1 MVELKMEGGQMWK
14 FFQFLDD
21 ECTLTILDIGAA
33 IVETPSYQHLVE
45 AKRARLIGF
54 EPDIAECQRLNDS
67 YGPPHQFFPYFV
79 GDGKPAIFHQTN
91 WGPTGSLFE
100 PNTPLLEMFHRL
112 GELVVPVA
120 QHPVNTTRLDDL
132 AEVTDA
138 DFIKIDCQGSE
149 LAVFQNASRVLA
161 DAVLIQTEVSF
172 VEIYKGQPMFSDVD
186 AFLRRNGFQ
195 FHDIVGI
202 GDRPF
207 KPLLN
212 PHHPSPDPS
221 LRTFRQRLWADV
233 YYVKDWLH
241 LDVLPASKLR
251 KMAALL
257 HDIVGSYDL
266 AYLALRAMDN
276 QLGTEIAESY
286 LKRLQ
291 RDGLGSIETVGR
303 LHQMNRRGGILA
315 ANFRRVLNV
324 GGNSREIPL
333 PTEYEGWD
341 NVLLDIDERCN
352 PDVLCDARELE
363 RLPPGTFD
371 SVYCSHNLE
380 HYYQHDV
387 AKVLAG
393 FQHVLKDDGF
403 VFVRVPDMAA
413 LMRAVV
419 ERQLDITDILYQS
432 GAGPIAVRDVIYGHG
447 REIETS
453 GNEFFAH
460 KTGFTEKSLLEVLHA
475 AGFSQVFTRD
485 GLFEIAA
492 FAFKNEPSKEAAKLL
507 NLSGLKLSQTAGVAD
522 HAESE
527 RISAT
532 AGQALAG
539 TAVSPDR
546 SPITLTTTDGIS
558 ISVPGSLACI
568 STYVLLEQERWFE
581 KEVDF
586 LARWLRPGM
595 NVIDIG
601 ANVGVYSL
609 PVARAVGTSGRVF
622 AFEPGFDARGHLE
635 ASRHRNRLDNLQIL
649 SCALSDSEKEGWL
662 QEGASSELNS
672 LGTGSPIAGNG
683 ERVRVST
690 LDIQEGECRWPS
702 IDFIKID
709 AEGQE
714 ERIVAG
720 GRNFFSNHSPLV
732 MYEVKHGSG
741 QSSSTRWI
749 LEVLG
754 YHTYRLLGDTTC
766 LVPVASDE
774 QSDPFELNLFAA
786 KPDRAA
792 HLAELGFL
800 VEKPAALALTS
811 EQRALALQVAL
822 SRSYARAFQFSLD
835 DIAQCPFGEAF
846 VAYAAYKYAGL
857 DCARRYTALKTAFEL
872 LNDYCRKAE
881 TLSGLSTLARVALDL
896 GYRGTAGKILEKLV
910 SASDVEIDQPFFP
923 PCERFE
929 HLSPEGREP
938 EWFVAAANE
947 QFEVTRSYSSCFQSG
962 EMDRLKWLCASP
974 FSCAAINRRL
984 ILEGASRG
992 QELSDLVNYLNPGH
1006 QHQNSSY
1013 WTAAGLPEILRL
1025 R

>member
-1 MVELKMEGGQMWK
+1 MWN

-33 IVETPSYQHLVE
+33 IVDVPSYQHLVD

-54 EPDIAECQRLNDS
+54 EPDIKECQRLNDS
-67 YGPPHQFFPYFV
+67 YGPPHQFFPYFI
-79 GDGKPAIFHQTN
+79 GDGRPAVFHETN

-100 PNTPLLEMFHRL
+100 PNTPLLQMFHRL

-120 QHPVNTTRLDDL
+120 QHPVNTTRLDDI
-132 AEVTDA
+132 AEVAGA

-186 AFLRRNGFQ
+186 AYLRRNGFQ

-212 PHHPSPDPS
+212 PHNPSPNPM
-221 LRTFRQRLWADV
+221 LRTFHQRLWADV

-241 LDVLPASKLR
+241 LDSLPAPKLR

-276 QLGTEIAESY
+276 QLGTDIAGRY
-286 LKRLQ
+286 LNRLQ
-291 RDGLGSIETVGR
+291 RDGLGSIDTIGDS
-303 LHQMNRRGGILA
+303 HPPSRRGGVSV
-315 ANFRRVLNV
+315 ANPKRVLNV

-333 PTEYEGWD
+333 PAEYDGWD
-341 NVLLDIDERCN
+341 KVLLDIDQRCN
-352 PDVLCDARELE
+352 PDVLCDARELG
-363 RLPPGTFD
+363 RLPCGTFD

-387 AKVLAG
+387 ARVLAG
-393 FQHVLKDDGF
+393 FQHVLEDHGF
-403 VFVRVPDMAA
+403 AFVRVPDMAA
-413 LMRAVV
+413 LMQTVV

-432 GAGPIAVRDVIYGHG
+432 DAGPIAVRDVIYGYG

-453 GNEFFAH
+453 GNDFFAH
-460 KTGFTEKSLLEVLHA
+460 KTGFTEKSLVEVLHA
-475 AGFSQVFTRD
+475 AGFPQVFTRD
-485 GLFEIAA
+485 GFFEIAA
-492 FAFKNEPSKEAAKLL
+492 FAFKTEPSKEAIDHL
-507 NLSGLKLSQTAGVAD
+507 NLSGLRLSQVAGFAE
-522 HAESE
+522 HAEGAGG
-527 RISAT
+527 SAT
-532 AGQALAG
+532 AAQVPVA
-539 TAVSPDR
+539 TAASAERP
-546 SPITLTTTDGIS
+546 PISLTTTDGLS
-558 ISVPGSLACI
+558 ISVPGKLACI

-586 LARWLRPGM
+586 LGRWLRPGM

-609 PVARAVGTSGRVF
+609 PIARAVGNSGRVF
-622 AFEPGFDARGHLE
+622 AFEPGAGARRHLE
-635 ASRHRNRLDNLQIL
+635 ASRLRNGMDNLQIL
-649 SCALSDSEKEGWL
+649 PCALSDSEKEGWL
-662 QEGASSELNS
+662 QEGTSSELNS
-672 LGTGSPIAGNG
+672 LGAGRPAAGNG

-690 LDIQEGECRWPS
+690 LDIQERECQWPS

-720 GRNFFSNHSPLV
+720 GRAFFSGGSPLV

-741 QSSSTRWI
+741 QTSATRWI
-749 LEVLG
+749 LEALG
-754 YHTYRLLGDTTC
+754 YRTYRLLGDATC

-774 QSDPFELNLFAA
+774 QFDLFELNLFAA

-792 HLAELGFL
+792 RLAESGFL
-800 VEKPAALALTS
+800 VEKPVAHALTS
-811 EQRALALQVAL
+811 AQRAVALEYAL
-822 SRSYARAFQFSLD
+822 SRPYARAFEFSLD
-835 DIAQCPFGEAF
+835 DISQCPFGEAF
-846 VAYAAYKYAGL
+846 VAYAAYRHAGL
-857 DCARRYTALKTAFEL
+857 DCARRHAALKTAFEL
-872 LNDYCRKAE
+872 LDDYCRK
-881 TLSGLSTLARVALDL
+881 SGTPSALATLARVALDI
-896 GYRGTAGKILEKLV
+896 GHRGIAVATLEKLV
-910 SASDVEIDQPFFP
+910 STSGVELDQPFFP
-923 PCERFE
+923 PGERYE
-929 HLSPEGREP
+929 DLSPEGRES

-947 QFEVTRSYSSCFQSG
+947 QFELARSHSSYFQTG
-962 EMDRLKWLCASP
+962 ALDRLKWLCESP
-974 FSCAAINRRL
+974 FSSAAINRRL
-984 ILEGASRG
+984 ILEGAKRG
-992 QELSDLVNYLNPGH
+992 QELSDLVSYLNPGH
-1006 QHQNSSY
+1006 SPQNPAY
-1013 WTAAGLPEILRL
+1013 WTATGLPEILQL
-1025 R
+1025 C